1 MYRLSIHAHIA
12 VRYSKWNI
20 FICSTEKNP
29 QRSHLS
35 FQKQKLTTSNSQSQQ
50 FHLSIQNISQR
61 MVNQSVQFDELKVEK
76 HRKIGIIL
84 KESLKN
90 SQL

>member
-1 MYRLSIHAHIA
+1 M
-12 VRYSKWNI
+12 
-20 FICSTEKNP
+20 
-29 QRSHLS
+29 S
-35 FQKQKLTTSNSQSQQ
+35 FQKQKLTTSNSQQ